1 MCRDCFRMWG
11 WRVPLPEVLV
21 GNGIKQKIG
30 STCNRINSPGAGKVE
45 RDGEEEEEEEGER
58 ERGGEREDEM
68 L

>member
-1 MCRDCFRMWG
+1 M
-11 WRVPLPEVLV
+11 LV

-45 RDGEEEEEEEGER
+45 RDGEEEEEEEEGER